1 MWQVL
6 SFPTNCSSCNVP
18 AETRMKLVGILSLL
32 LLLCNVP
39 SRLGNRMNS
48 KRKYFLLTKFELPIV
63 SYRPCFSSTIYGL
76 SMKIAGH
83 ELKGKSRIIIYSMD
97 REDEYRKIYYY
108 TCILYMYLYR
118 LLCAWLVWDW
128 FLFAWNSFKFLI
140 HMGSKTS
147 DIEIVRHS
155 LACLKVQFKLKDS
168 L

>member
-1 MWQVL
+1 M
-6 SFPTNCSSCNVP
+6 P

-97 REDEYRKIYYY
+97 REDEFRKIYYY
-108 TCILYMYLYR
+108 TVMYLIHVSIQTTVC
-118 LLCAWLVWDW
+118 LTCLG
-128 FLFAWNSFKFLI
+128 LI
-140 HMGSKTS
+140 SIRMEQLQIS
-147 DIEIVRHS
+147 DTHG
-155 LACLKVQFKLKDS
+155 KQNK
-168 L
+168 